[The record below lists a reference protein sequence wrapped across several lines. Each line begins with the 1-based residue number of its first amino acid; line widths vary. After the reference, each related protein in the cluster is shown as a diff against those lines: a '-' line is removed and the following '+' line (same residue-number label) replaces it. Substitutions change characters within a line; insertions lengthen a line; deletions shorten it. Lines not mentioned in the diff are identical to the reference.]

1 MKQRFIKYICLSILG
16 EMAISF
22 YILAD
27 TFFIA
32 QGIGDKG
39 LTALNLAI
47 PVFNFIYGI
56 GLMLGIGSGI
66 RLSILKID
74 HKHDEIN
81 QVFDHTVLLG
91 LVIGVLFM
99 ITGVLYSPSLA
110 RMLGANDAV
119 LQDTVIYLRTIM
131 IFTPAFIFNNALNA
145 LVRNDNN
152 PALATTAM
160 IVASL
165 MNVVL
170 DYVFIFLCHMGMF
183 GAVFATCLAPL
194 IGLSILS
201 LHFIKKQN
209 TFHLA
214 KLRFQFSMIK
224 RIIKLGFPSMLIEIS
239 SGLVVLLFN
248 TLILK
253 ITGNIGVA
261 AYGVVCNIWL
271 VCIAIFNGL
280 ANGMQP
286 LTSESY
292 GSHDTK
298 NLIMLRRMTLTISLL
313 ISLLISFTIYLTVFT
328 NASMITSLF
337 NKTNNP
343 TLYTLAIEGFKI
355 MFIGLFFAGVNIVLT
370 TYFTSIESAKIAS
383 TLILLRGVVLIVP
396 ASIIL
401 SQLGMKGIWASLPLS
416 EIMTTCVGLT
426 YLKLK
431 RAID

>member
-1 MKQRFIKYICLSILG
+1 MKQRFIKYICFSILG

-32 QGIGDKG
+32 QGIGDHG

-74 HKHDEIN
+74 HKYDEIN
-81 QVFDHTVLLG
+81 QVFNHTVLLG
-91 LVIGVLFM
+91 LVIGALFM

-119 LQDTVIYLRTIM
+119 LKDTVTYLRTIM

-160 IVASL
+160 IVASF

-201 LHFIKKQN
+201 LHFIKKKN
-209 TFHLA
+209 TFYPVQ
-214 KLRFQFSMIK
+214 LRFQFSIIR

-280 ANGMQP
+280 AHGMQP

-298 NLIMLRRMTLTISLL
+298 NLIMLRRMTLTISLYL
-313 ISLLISFTIYLTVFT
+313 IVFT

-337 NKTNNP
+337 NKTNNAM
-343 TLYTLAIEGFKI
+343 LYQLAVEGFKI
-355 MFIGLFFAGVNIVLT
+355 MFTGLFFAGVNIVLT

-396 ASIIL
+396 ASIVL

-416 EIMTTCVGLT
+416 EVITTCVGLT

>member
-1 MKQRFIKYICLSILG
+1 
-16 EMAISF
+16 MAISF

-81 QVFDHTVLLG
+81 QVFNHTVLFG
-91 LVIGVLFM
+91 LVIGALFM

-119 LQDTVIYLRTIM
+119 LKDTVTYLRTIM

-160 IVASL
+160 IVASF
-165 MNVVL
+165 MNVLL

-201 LHFIKKQN
+201 LHFIKKKN
-209 TFHLA
+209 TFHPIQ
-214 KLRFQFSMIK
+214 LRFQFSIIR

-280 ANGMQP
+280 AHGMQP

-292 GSHDTK
+292 GSHDIK

-313 ISLLISFTIYLTVFT
+313 LSSVIYLTVFV

-337 NKTNNP
+337 NKTNNAM
-343 TLYTLAIEGFKI
+343 LYQLAIEGFRI
-355 MFIGLFFAGVNIVLT
+355 MFIGLFFAGVN
-370 TYFTSIESAKIAS
+370 
-383 TLILLRGVVLIVP
+383 TL
-396 ASIIL
+396 
-401 SQLGMKGIWASLPLS
+401 
-416 EIMTTCVGLT
+416 
-426 YLKLK
+426 Y
-431 RAID
+431 

>member
-1 MKQRFIKYICLSILG
+1 
-16 EMAISF
+16 
-22 YILAD
+22 
-27 TFFIA
+27 
-32 QGIGDKG
+32 
-39 LTALNLAI
+39 
-47 PVFNFIYGI
+47 
-56 GLMLGIGSGI
+56 
-66 RLSILKID
+66 
-74 HKHDEIN
+74 
-81 QVFDHTVLLG
+81 
-91 LVIGVLFM
+91 
-99 ITGVLYSPSLA
+99 
-110 RMLGANDAV
+110 
-119 LQDTVIYLRTIM
+119 
-131 IFTPAFIFNNALNA
+131 
-145 LVRNDNN
+145 
-152 PALATTAM
+152 
-160 IVASL
+160 
-165 MNVVL
+165 
-170 DYVFIFLCHMGMF
+170 
-183 GAVFATCLAPL
+183 
-194 IGLSILS
+194 
-201 LHFIKKQN
+201 
-209 TFHLA
+209 
-214 KLRFQFSMIK
+214 
-224 RIIKLGFPSMLIEIS
+224 MLIEIS

-271 VCIAIFNGL
+271 VCVAIFNGL

-313 ISLLISFTIYLTVFT
+313 ISFTIYLTVFT

-343 TLYTLAIEGFKI
+343 TLYKLAIEGFKI

-416 EIMTTCVGLT
+416 EIMTTCVGFT